1 MAVAE
6 SGVQAEINQHG
17 PLDHDVRSQIMRAAN
32 EHFRHYGYGKT
43 TVSDLA
49 RTIGL
54 SKAYIYKVFDS
65 KQAIGEAI
73 CRQHLAIVSQNVL
86 AAVDSSPSSVETI
99 RTMFSKTLSESL
111 SLLFTH
117 RKLHDLCAHAVLDR
131 WASPADYERRV
142 EALTRS
148 VIKQGRQ
155 NGEFERRRR
164 SRRSC
169 GRSSASWSRL

>member
-1 MAVAE
+1 MAVTEAA
-6 SGVQAEINQHG
+6 VQAEITRG
-17 PLDHDVRSQIMRAAN
+17 PLDHDVRSQLKRAAN

-54 SKAYIYKVFDS
+54 SKAYIYKFFDS

-73 CRQHLAIVSQNVL
+73 CSQHLAIVSQNVL

-99 RTMFSKTLSESL
+99 RTMFGKALSESL
-111 SLLFTH
+111 SLFFTD
-117 RKLHDLCAHAVLDR
+117 RKLHDLCVHAVLDR
-131 WASPADYERRV
+131 WASSVDYERRV
-142 EALTRS
+142 EALIRS
-148 VIKQGRQ
+148 VIKHGRQ
-155 NGEFERRRR
+155 NRNSNVRRR